1 MPAPQPNPLLTAARS
16 WFNAGYC
23 VVPSHEDGGKRPF
36 GRWKAYQAERLPWAD
51 LEALLSTGHHTGI
64 GVINGAVS
72 GNSEMIELEGPMD
85 AAVERLGRVI
95 ARAAEWEAIGIPDLL
110 ARIARGCVE
119 QSAGGGLHLFIRVT
133 DGPAL
138 GNTKLARTADGKVV
152 SETRGEGGFVIVAP
166 TPGRNGHPEGASY
179 LFINGGHPANTVE
192 VTSEERDILHLLF
205 SSALDEYTDDLVPA
219 TTSSTPTTA
228 HEGLSAFDD
237 YRQRVTWRDILA
249 PLGWREGP
257 TMADG
262 RTHWTRPGGTTFEGT
277 SATTIEDGPLF
288 VFSTSVDMPQE
299 RGLSKG
305 QVYAYLHHGGDM
317 SAAARALSEAGYGDA
332 VSTTVALPT
341 WDMPAVEP
349 DAPVPVPT
357 LADEEQV
364 DLHQMAVLRKYG
376 ELRIMEDAK
385 ALIQA
390 AKAAAAPDLEG
401 VDLHTFLS
409 QPDDPVTYRIDA
421 LWPEGGRVLLAAAA
435 KSGKTTLVA
444 ANVLPSLVDGRQ
456 FLGLHTATTV
466 DGNVVMLNMEV
477 GENTMRR
484 WMRDAGIQSTSRVII
499 ANLRGKASAVS
510 IASPQGRKRFAA
522 WLAGQGAGCVIL
534 DPLAPLLAALGLDEN
549 SNADVATFFSW
560 WGEALE
566 LAGVRDDLVTHHTGH
581 AGQRSRG
588 ASRLL
593 DEPDAIW
600 TLTREDDEA
609 TGEFSRLDPV
619 RYLSAFGRD
628 VEMHPEA
635 LEYDPATRGLRLTGK
650 GKAETKADR
659 DAEAVLDV
667 FKDRVPRSVK
677 RIADDSPYGRNK
689 GEAIVK
695 RLIQQGV
702 LEQVHKTP
710 NGYWTYLPTAMI
722 EED

>member
-237 YRQRVTWRDILA
+237 YRQRVTWRDILS

-332 VSTTVALPT
+332 VVTRELPA
-341 WDMPAVEP
+341 WEAELDP
-349 DAPVPVPT
+349 DATPEEKAEAEKSWVAEHLPRVDWHE
-357 LADEEQV
+357 LWRADHKEEWIV
-364 DLHQMAVLRKYG
+364 R
-376 ELRIMEDAK
+376 
-385 ALIQA
+385 
-390 AKAAAAPDLEG
+390 
-401 VDLHTFLS
+401 
-409 QPDDPVTYRIDA
+409 
-421 LWPEGGRVLLAAAA
+421 
-435 KSGKTTLVA
+435 
-444 ANVLPSLVDGRQ
+444 
-456 FLGLHTATTV
+456 
-466 DGNVVMLNMEV
+466 
-477 GENTMRR
+477 
-484 WMRDAGIQSTSRVII
+484 
-499 ANLRGKASAVS
+499 
-510 IASPQGRKRFAA
+510 
-522 WLAGQGAGCVIL
+522 
-534 DPLAPLLAALGLDEN
+534 PLLAARRLVALYSAPKVGKSLLMLEMAAAVANGRAMFGYEPPARAYRTLYVDFENDPQADVRERLQNMGYGPDDLDNLVLLSFPTLAKLDTPRGAQELMAAIDYYGCEIVVVDTVSRAVAGEENENDTWLNFYKHTGLRLKQQGIALIRLDHAGKDETKGQRGGSAKSGDVDAVWRMSKDGDEKFDLVCEAQRFPITETRLTLRRVDDEN
-549 SNADVATFFSW
+549 GLRHEVVANPARDR
-560 WGEALE
+560 ENVILE
-566 LAGVRDDLVTHHTGH
+566 GLIAHRIDK
-581 AGQRSRG
+581 
-588 ASRLL
+588 
-593 DEPDAIW
+593 
-600 TLTREDDEA
+600 TLTRTA
-609 TGEFSRLDPV
+609 
-619 RYLSAFGRD
+619 A
-628 VEMHPEA
+628 
-635 LEYDPATRGLRLTGK
+635 
-650 GKAETKADR
+650 TKALRAAGVGFKERIPEHIWDR
-659 DAEAVLDV
+659 YKATLVPVEIVQ
-667 FKDRVPRSVK
+667 DR
-677 RIADDSPYGRNK
+677 
-689 GEAIVK
+689 
-695 RLIQQGV
+695 L
-702 LEQVHKTP
+702 
-710 NGYWTYLPTAMI
+710 
-722 EED
+722 